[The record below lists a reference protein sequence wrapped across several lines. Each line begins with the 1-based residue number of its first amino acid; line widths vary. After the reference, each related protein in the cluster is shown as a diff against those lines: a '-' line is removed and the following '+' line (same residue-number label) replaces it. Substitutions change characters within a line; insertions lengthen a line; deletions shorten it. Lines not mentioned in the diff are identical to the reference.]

1 MKDISQIGITSGE
14 IINYLKSEMTLRQVC
29 QKILYQ
35 KIIDN
40 AAQERGIIVTTEEI
54 EIEADRQRREQRLEK
69 AVDTLTWL
77 AEQFVSPY
85 DWEVGIRNQLLAQK
99 VAQTLFGKEVK
110 KFFNQNRHEFEQVIL
125 YQMIVTSEKLA
136 QEIYYQIEEGEISFY
151 DAAHIYDIDDNRRY
165 KCGYEGTIYRWAIQ
179 ANIGE
184 LVFSTP
190 PKQLIGPL
198 KSQQGYHLLI
208 VEEFI
213 IAELTPQRHEEIL
226 NNMFQQW
233 LNSEVQCLLNSD
245 GIDIDTLQI
254 H

>member
-1 MKDISQIGITSGE
+1 MKDISQIGINSEE
-14 IINYLKSEMTLRQVC
+14 IINYLKSEMNLRQVC

-35 KIIDN
+35 RIIDN

-54 EIEADRQRREQRLEK
+54 EIEADRQRREQHLEK

-77 AEQFVSPY
+77 SEQFVSPY

-99 VAQTLFGKEVK
+99 VAQTIFGQEVK
-110 KFFNQNRHEFEQVIL
+110 KFFNQNRQEFDQVIL
-125 YQMIVTSEKLA
+125 YQLIVTSEKLA
-136 QEIYYQIEEGEISFY
+136 QELYYQIEEDEISFY

-165 KCGYEGTIYRWAIQ
+165 KCGYEGTIHRWAIQ

-198 KSQQGYHLLI
+198 KSEQGYHLLI

-213 IAELTPQRHEEIL
+213 IAELTPQRYEEIL
-226 NNMFQQW
+226 NKMFQQW
-233 LNSEVQCLLNSD
+233 LNSEVQYLLNSD
-245 GIDIDTLQI
+245 EIEIDTLQI

>member
-1 MKDISQIGITSGE
+1 MKDISQIGINFEE
-14 IINYLKSEMTLRQVC
+14 IINYLKSEMTLRQVY

-77 AEQFVSPY
+77 AEQLISPY

-99 VAQTLFGKEVK
+99 VAHKIFGKEVK
-110 KFFNQNRHEFEQVIL
+110 KFFNQNRREFDQVIL

-136 QEIYYQIEEGEISFY
+136 QELYYQIEEGEISFY
-151 DAAHIYDIDDNRRY
+151 DAAHIYDIDDNRRH
-165 KCGYEGTIYRWAIQ
+165 KCGYEGTIYRWAIPT
-179 ANIGE
+179 NIGE
-184 LVFSTP
+184 LVFNTP

-198 KSQQGYHLLI
+198 KTEKGYHLLI

-233 LNSEVQCLLNSD
+233 LKSEVQNLLNLD
-245 GIDIDTLQI
+245 RIDRDT
-254 H
+254 